1 MLSNR
6 KAYLVVFQSSS
17 NIGDVDLVGAKEIA
31 ELLGI
36 TRQRVSQLARG
47 DETFPKPVT
56 EGSYGRIWKRDDVE
70 RWARET
76 GRIK

>member
-1 MLSNR
+1 
-6 KAYLVVFQSSS
+6 
-17 NIGDVDLVGAKEIA
+17 VDLVGAQEIA

-36 TRQRVSQLARG
+36 TRQRVGQLART
-47 DETFPKPVT
+47 DPSFPKPVA
-56 EGSYGRIWKRDDVE
+56 EVAAGRIWERDDVE